1 MIRAIERVN
10 GRGKAVAAAVA
21 SAPKTQ
27 IRREPAFVPV
37 TETRQ
42 STLSRVGASVSQW
55 IGRLRGR

>member
-10 GRGKAVAAAVA
+10 GRGKAAAASA
-21 SAPKTQ
+21 SIPKTYTE
-27 IRREPAFVPV
+27 RKPAFAPV

-42 STLSRVGASVSQW
+42 STLSRVGASVSRW